1 MNLDNF
7 PLLNFPSTINPLSA
21 GFLFLLPDFCGIMQQ
36 THLSRPLFALFY
48 QVEIRHR
55 QSYNDNP
62 VPRSGYRMFV
72 RYPTIT
78 AIEWLSISRCVRSGR
93 GNDLE

>member
-1 MNLDNF
+1 VNLENF

-55 QSYNDNP
+55 Q
-62 VPRSGYRMFV
+62 
-72 RYPTIT
+72 
-78 AIEWLSISRCVRSGR
+78 L
-93 GNDLE
+93 L